1 MSEDNK
7 EFSSDFIFKIVVI
20 GEGAVGKTSLIRRF
34 TQGSFNQEYIK
45 TLGAQFSRYEKLIP
59 EKNIRTRLFFW
70 DIAGQKEFSFMRP
83 TFYNGAKA
91 AIIVYDL
98 TRDDTL
104 ATIEEWYN
112 DITTYCGKIPA
123 ICFGN
128 KCDLIESSG
137 KPYDETA
144 IKALAAKHGFLGFYQ
159 TSAKTGQKVQ
169 DAFNTII
176 DVLVQNAVKNPT
188 L

>member
-1 MSEDNK
+1 MSEES

-34 TQGSFNQEYIK
+34 TQGSFNKEYIK
-45 TLGAQFSRYEKLIP
+45 TLGAQFSRYEKVIP

-98 TRDDTL
+98 SRDETL
-104 ATIEEWYN
+104 NTIEEWYN

-128 KCDLIESSG
+128 KCDIIEESG
-137 KPYDETA
+137 KPYDETNVKK
-144 IKALAAKHGFLGFYQ
+144 ILDKYDFLGYYQ

-169 DAFNTII
+169 DAFNKII
-176 DVLVQNAVKNPT
+176 DVLVDNATKK
-188 L
+188 